1 MAFCCRRRNA
11 ELERQLGEQHA
22 EKVRGAAAAAANGD
36 AQALRIRI
44 LQEANEAMAGAA
56 AATDRAPVAAAT
68 PPLARAIQG
77 AISSLQELPVL
88 KERNRD
94 TAAKPGP
101 PQALLALHLSAQLEH
116 LTAWSECGGAWARQ
130 SLQRPLFPISALC
143 VWHLSDFSTWCSKQ
157 VGSGWRI
164 PHAEG

>member
-22 EKVRGAAAAAANGD
+22 ERVRGAAAAAANGD

-44 LQEANEAMAGAA
+44 LQDANEAMAGAA
-56 AATDRAPVAAAT
+56 AATNRAPVAAAT

-101 PQALLALHLSAQLEH
+101 PQALLALHVSAQQDI
-116 LTAWSECGGAWARQ
+116 WPECGGAGARQ
-130 SLQRPLFPISALC
+130 SLQRPL
-143 VWHLSDFSTWCSKQ
+143 
-157 VGSGWRI
+157 
-164 PHAEG
+164 